1 MREET
6 NMLTLGILEDY
17 GVNVKEGLNRCMN
30 NEAFYL
36 KMVKMALS
44 NDYFNTLGETLA
56 KNDLAAAFEAAHAL
70 KGVVGNLSITSLYE
84 PLSVL
89 TEKLRA
95 HEDTDYTALY
105 TPIKETHARLLAL
118 CQD

>member
-1 MREET
+1 MVSL
-6 NMLTLGILEDY
+6 NVLEDY
-17 GVNVKEGLNRCMN
+17 GVNVKDGLNRCMN

-36 KMVKMALS
+36 KMMKMALG
-44 NDYFNTLGETLA
+44 NDYFNTLEEILA
-56 KNDLAAAFEAAHAL
+56 KNDLPGAFEAAHAL

-84 PLSVL
+84 PLSEL

-95 HEDTDYTALY
+95 GEKADYVALY
-105 TPIKETHARLLAL
+105 APIKEARDRLFAL